1 MSHFSTI
8 KTKFKDHDALL
19 KALEVLEYDVTVE
32 QKLKNP
38 IDHNHEEL
46 HVQVA
51 VGNDIGF
58 RFNEASK
65 AYELVT
71 DLQTWDRP
79 IPVERF
85 LQKVSQQ
92 YAEEVITAQALKDG
106 MQIESRKVDA
116 DGSVELTVSSWG

>member
-19 KALEVLEYDVTVE
+19 KALEVLQYDVTVE

-58 RFNEASK
+58 RFNETSK

-106 MQIESRKVDA
+106 MQIESRKVDV
-116 DGSVELTVSSWG
+116 DGSVVLTVSSWG

>member
-19 KALEVLEYDVTVE
+19 KALEVLQYDVTVE

-106 MQIESRKVDA
+106 MQIESRKVDV

>member
-19 KALEVLEYDVTVE
+19 KALEVLEYDVAVE

-116 DGSVELTVSSWG
+116 DGSVELTVTSWG

>member
-19 KALEVLEYDVTVE
+19 KALEVLQYDVTVE

-58 RFNEASK
+58 RFNETSK

-106 MQIESRKVDA
+106 MQIESRKVDV

>member
-19 KALEVLEYDVTVE
+19 KALEVLQYDVTVE

-58 RFNEASK
+58 RFNETSK

>member
-19 KALEVLEYDVTVE
+19 KALEVLQYDVTVE

-58 RFNEASK
+58 RFNETSR

-106 MQIESRKVDA
+106 MQIESRKVDV